1 MIERA
6 SPEQRLEEAEA
17 TLDALRH
24 GEVDAIVGR
33 EQVMLVR
40 LRESEEAVRAGE
52 QRFRT
57 LVGSIDQGF
66 CVVEVLF
73 DKDVKPVDY
82 RFLEVNA
89 AFEARTGLRN
99 VLGRRM
105 RELVP
110 DIETAWVEAYGKVA
124 LTGQA
129 VRFESV
135 SKSMGRVYD
144 VHAFRIDAPSDR
156 RVGILFDDITART
169 QADSALRVSRQI
181 LSTIVSHIPAAVAL
195 IRGSDLRLQLINPAY
210 QAIAPGKDMLGLT
223 LNELWAET
231 GADFDAVCRQVLET
245 GEPHVVEDDPVNISR
260 RPGGPVEQAYF
271 SWSMHRV
278 RLPGE
283 EGWGLL
289 NVAWETTRR
298 KESEQALRRSEE
310 RWNAAIENFGEGA
323 IIASEDEHVIYR
335 NPAARRIHGFAAG
348 ENGLGPLV
356 AMRDRFELWTADGTR
371 RLEMDEWPIRRVKRG
386 EPVNGLEL
394 RLRRIDQ
401 GWDRIV
407 SYSGSMVE
415 TPSGERLVFISVYDL
430 TELRRAEEALRAS
443 EERFRQLA
451 DSMPQ
456 LVWTAYPDGVVNYVN
471 SQTSRYEGFTRNPDG
486 TWAWHPVLH
495 PDDVERT
502 SQTWQAALKSG
513 KVYECE
519 HRVRRSD
526 GKFRWHLSRARRVT
540 SPAGTLW
547 FGTATDI
554 HDLKLAEE
562 ALRDADRRKDE
573 FLAVLAHELRNPLAP
588 LRTGLELLRRSQ
600 AGSTVAGE
608 ARAMMERQVLQ
619 MVRLIDDLLDTS
631 RIARGKFDLRKQAM
645 DIVEAVRGALETS
658 RPLMQMGGHRVDVQ
672 LPDGPLMVEGDP
684 VRVAQVLTN
693 LLNNAARYTPSG
705 GHIVTRA
712 AREGASIVIEVEDN
726 GVGIPEEMLDRV
738 FEPFLQIENA
748 AMGGRA
754 GGLGLGLTLARSIV
768 ELHGGS
774 IVARRRSD
782 GHGTCF
788 AVTLP
793 ALNGAAPA
801 TDASPCRP
809 DRIIGRAL
817 RVLVVDDNRDAAQ
830 TLATLL
836 GLMQLDVRVANEGG
850 EALRLAE
857 LHRPELVL
865 LDIGMPRMDGYEVAR
880 RLRSLPCTATARIV
894 ALSGYGQDS
903 DKRRSAAAGFDDHL
917 VKPVD
922 PERLEEV
929 VESLTRP

>member
-1 MIERA
+1 MADRA

-17 TLDALRH
+17 TLDALRL

-40 LRESEEAVRAGE
+40 LRESEEALQAGE
-52 QRFRT
+52 QRFRA

-73 DKDVKPVDY
+73 DTDENPVDY
-82 RFLEVNA
+82 RFLEVNT
-89 AFEARTGLRN
+89 AFETQTGLRD
-99 VLGRRM
+99 VLGRRIL
-105 RELVP
+105 ELVP
-110 DIETAWVEAYGKVA
+110 NIEKTWMEAYGKVA
-124 LTGQA
+124 LTGEA

-144 VHAFRIDAPSDR
+144 VHAFRIDAPTDR
-156 RVGILFDDITART
+156 RVGILFNDITART
-169 QADSALRVSRQI
+169 QADTALRVSRQM
-181 LSTIVSHIPAAVAL
+181 LETIVNHISAAIAL
-195 IRGSDLRLQLINPAY
+195 IRGSDLRLQLVNPAY
-210 QAIAPGKDMLGLT
+210 QAIAPGKDMLGRT
-223 LNELWAET
+223 LNELWSEA
-231 GADFDAVCRQVLET
+231 GADFDAVCRRVLET
-245 GEPHVVEDDPVNISR
+245 GEQHLAEDDLVTISR
-260 RPGGPVEQAYF
+260 RPGGPLEQAYF
-271 SWSMHRV
+271 SWSLHRV

-335 NPAARRIHGFAAG
+335 NPAARRIHGFG
-348 ENGLGPLV
+348 PDEDGRGPLES
-356 AMRDRFELWTADGTR
+356 MPDRFELWTADGTR
-371 RLEMDEWPIRRVKRG
+371 RLDLDEWPIRRVKRG
-386 EPVNGLEL
+386 EPVNRLEL
-394 RLRRIDQ
+394 RLRRRDQ
-401 GWDRIV
+401 GWERIV

-415 TPSGERLVFISVYDL
+415 TPSGERLIFISVYDL
-430 TELRRAEEALRAS
+430 TDQRRAEEALRTS
-443 EERFRQLA
+443 EERFRHLA

-456 LVWTAYPDGVVNYVN
+456 LVWTAYSDGAVNYVN
-471 SQTSRYEGFTRNPDG
+471 SQTSRYEGFEQRSDG
-486 TWAWHPVLH
+486 TWFWHPVLH

-519 HRVRRSD
+519 HRVRRGD
-526 GKFRWHLSRARRVT
+526 GTFRWHLSRARRVS

-547 FGTATDI
+547 FGTATDV

-600 AGSTVAGE
+600 AGSAVAEE
-608 ARAMMERQVLQ
+608 ARAVMERQVLQ

-631 RIARGKFDLRKQAM
+631 RIARGKFDLRKQPM
-645 DIVEAVRGALETS
+645 DVVAAVRCALETS
-658 RPLMQMGGHRVDVQ
+658 RPLMEAGGHRVEVR
-672 LPDGPLMVEGDP
+672 LPDEPLMVEGDP
-684 VRVAQVLTN
+684 VRMAQVFTN

-705 GHIVTRA
+705 GNIVASATG
-712 AREGASIVIEVEDN
+712 EGESIVIEVQDD

-738 FEPFLQIENA
+738 FEPFLQIDNA
-748 AMGGRA
+748 VLGGRA

-768 ELHGGS
+768 ELHGGA
-774 IVARRRSD
+774 IVARRRGD
-782 GHGTCF
+782 GAGTCF
-788 AVTLP
+788 AVALP
-793 ALNGAAPA
+793 AWKGAAVAPGRSPGPA
-801 TDASPCRP
+801 RAAGRP
-809 DRIIGRAL
+809 L
-817 RVLVVDDNRDAAQ
+817 RVLVVDDNRDAADA
-830 TLATLL
+830 LATLL
-836 GLMQLDVRVANEGG
+836 GMMQHDVRVANDGG
-850 EALRLAE
+850 EALRIAE

-865 LDIGMPRMDGYEVAR
+865 LDIGMPGMDGYEVAR
-880 RLRSLPCTATARIV
+880 RLRSLPCTANARIV

-903 DKRRSAAAGFDDHL
+903 DRSRSAQAGFDEHL
-917 VKPVD
+917 VKPVEPD
-922 PERLEEV
+922 TLEEI
-929 VESLTRP
+929 VETLART